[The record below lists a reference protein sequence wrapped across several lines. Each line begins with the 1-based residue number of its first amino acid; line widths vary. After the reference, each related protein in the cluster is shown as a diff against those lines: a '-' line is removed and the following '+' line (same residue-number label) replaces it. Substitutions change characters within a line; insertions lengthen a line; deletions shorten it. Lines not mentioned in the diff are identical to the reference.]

1 MNPFSLGVWIYNQA
15 HVQPLD
21 RVKDNGTTEVGL
33 VGKHSVCN
41 FSCKY
46 LWRMAVTHY
55 REPQEVIVAVLDLGR
70 GEQT

>member
-1 MNPFSLGVWIYNQA
+1 M
-15 HVQPLD
+15 
-21 RVKDNGTTEVGL
+21 EVGL

-55 REPQEVIVAVLDLGR
+55 REPQEVIVAGLDWGQ